1 MDLRHRAEHVP
12 ERADARQ
19 VESVLPRRSL
29 RQYAEQLDE
38 EIEVLMRQPF
48 IKRRAV
54 VARSA
59 DEEVHQAQSGAL
71 RSDEAETIAP
81 FVEGRNHGSSEVI

>member
-1 MDLRHRAEHVP
+1 
-12 ERADARQ
+12 
-19 VESVLPRRSL
+19 VLPRRSL

-71 RSDEAETIAP
+71 RSDEAEIIAP
-81 FVEGRNHGSSEVI
+81 FVEGRNHGSSEVIGGHQRSSHLSSSGTPW